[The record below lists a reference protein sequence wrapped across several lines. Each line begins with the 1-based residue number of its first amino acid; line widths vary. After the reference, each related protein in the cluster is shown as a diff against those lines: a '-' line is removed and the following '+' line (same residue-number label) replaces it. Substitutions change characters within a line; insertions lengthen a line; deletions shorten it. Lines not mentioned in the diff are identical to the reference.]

1 MTENRLVMVS
11 EWVSEGYILEFTRT
25 DSDMNQLELACFP
38 LENFIPL
45 PVYDRVI
52 AVAERRYQ
60 RG

>member
-1 MTENRLVMVS
+1 MMVS